1 MWFIRLRGLIVS
13 SLYSLIYTT
22 APLAGFISVVMMVTG
37 GEHITA
43 FKMFTIL
50 SCLNIINL
58 SVSIGMG
65 YTLPLVTEGIIA
77 IKRIEQF
84 LLREYDDTCI
94 TFAIRR
100 GLRGFL
106 TERGLGPSVVRQ
118 ESLKVRDPK
127 LVSVLAKRTNS
138 CTDSNDLALLSVSAS
153 WDRREERQALN
164 DISFSVSTGQ
174 MMGVTGPVGSGKF
187 SVLMA
192 ILRELPTISGTV
204 SINGRVAYVP
214 QIPWVFSGTIR
225 DNILFG
231 RPFDNRRYFE
241 VLDVCCMQADLN
253 NFSKGDLTEIGHRGV
268 SLSGGQRVRVSL
280 ARALYSDADIYL
292 LDHPLSAVNAKVGK
306 HLFENCI
313 CGFLSEK
320 TRVLVTHQMHYL
332 TNIDNVIVL
341 NEGAIANDGICFHD
355 DD

>member
-1 MWFIRLRGLIVS
+1 
-13 SLYSLIYTT
+13 
-22 APLAGFISVVMMVTG
+22 
-37 GEHITA
+37 
-43 FKMFTIL
+43 
-50 SCLNIINL
+50 
-58 SVSIGMG
+58 
-65 YTLPLVTEGIIA
+65 
-77 IKRIEQF
+77 
-84 LLREYDDTCI
+84 
-94 TFAIRR
+94 
-100 GLRGFL
+100 
-106 TERGLGPSVVRQ
+106 
-118 ESLKVRDPK
+118 
-127 LVSVLAKRTNS
+127 
-138 CTDSNDLALLSVSAS
+138 
-153 WDRREERQALN
+153 
-164 DISFSVSTGQ
+164 
-174 MMGVTGPVGSGKF
+174 MGVTGPVGSGKS

-292 LDHPLSAVNAKVGK
+292 LDDPLSAVDAKVGK

-341 NEGAIANDGICFHD
+341 NEGAIAIDGICFHD
-355 DD
+355 DDRRSWNIAQVCKNESDASMGASMSQPFQVFYNE